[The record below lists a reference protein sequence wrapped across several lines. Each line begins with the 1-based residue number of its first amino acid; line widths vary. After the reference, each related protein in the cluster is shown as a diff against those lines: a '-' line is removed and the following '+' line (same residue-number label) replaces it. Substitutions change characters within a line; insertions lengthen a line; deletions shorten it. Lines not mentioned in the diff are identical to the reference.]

1 MKAAN
6 FSLPFLVTES
16 YLSKNNVLIDSEYTF
31 LYRRFDT
38 SLLDLI
44 DLVIVLQS
52 KNTIKQYTK

>member
-16 YLSKNNVLIDSEYTF
+16 YLSKNKVLIDSEYTF

-52 KNTIKQYTK
+52 KYTIKQ